1 MADNED
7 INDWTWW
14 QDAQE
19 NPQEIGKSTLP
30 VHEDSPN
37 SGYFRVKTK
46 EGNWEPVAIWVDDA
60 GNWLGLRGGNHVK
73 DVNSLWVWSC
83 RHPIPVEAYER
94 AIDGKGWE
102 DEPPAAAGI
111 GDNSGDAD
119 PSDALKIEYLGEK
132 ELAEEF
138 LKTPVKSQADA
149 DRSAIWAKRLSDIS
163 NKATAFH
170 KTEKQPSLDEGR
182 RIDERWRELKEDAKA
197 LSTKLKRHTDA
208 WLNDQARIEQ
218 ERQRKAREEAERIR
232 AAAEEAERK
241 AAETVGESDE
251 DAARA
256 RNEAERLAE
265 QAKEAARQA
274 EARAVTAGRTGAKTS
289 LRTFVSAEITD
300 YDALLMALKDR
311 EEIKEIVQ
319 SLANRAAKAGVA
331 LAGMK
336 IVEERRA
343 V

>member
-1 MADNED
+1 MAENTNDESFWQAALDN
-7 INDWTWW
+7 
-14 QDAQE
+14 
-19 NPQEIGKSTLP
+19 PGEIGKSLP
-30 VHEDSPN
+30 VSDGDYHY
-37 SGYFRVKTK
+37 GFFRVRKK
-46 EGNWEPVAIWVDDA
+46 DGPWEPVCFFVPEGEDNFVA
-60 GNWLGLRGGNHVK
+60 LRNGAFVK
-73 DVNSLWVWSC
+73 DIGSLWIWAV
-83 RHPIPVEAYER
+83 REPITHEAYEN

-102 DEPPAAAGI
+102 DEPPTRPI
-111 GDNSGDAD
+111 MSDDNLKEAD
-119 PSDALKIEYLGEK
+119 DLDALRIEYLGEK

-138 LKTPVKSQADA
+138 LKTPIKTQADA
-149 DRSAIWAKRLSDIS
+149 DRASIWAKRLSEIAG
-163 NKATAFH
+163 KAEAFH
-170 KTEKQPSLDEGR
+170 KVEKAPSLAEGR
-182 RIDERWRELKEDAKA
+182 RVDEKWRELKEDPKA
-197 LSTKLKRHTDA
+197 LSTKLKRHQDA
-208 WLNDQARIEQ
+208 WLNEQARIEQ

-232 AAAEEAERK
+232 RAAEDAERK
-241 AAETVGESDE
+241 AAETTGQSDA
-251 DAARA
+251 DAALA